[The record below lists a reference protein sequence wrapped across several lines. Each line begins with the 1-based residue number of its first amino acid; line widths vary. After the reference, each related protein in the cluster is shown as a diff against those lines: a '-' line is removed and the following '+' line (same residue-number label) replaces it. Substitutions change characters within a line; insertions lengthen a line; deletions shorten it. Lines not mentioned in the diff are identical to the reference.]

1 MEQVHEREVAIN
13 RIISDGVKDL
23 DGMSIIGPESADER
37 GGITSIM
44 MEGRDPHQFSMLLDE
59 AFGIYA
65 RSGLH
70 CVDPWFHANENP
82 RGSLRFSSYAYN
94 TTDEAKKAV
103 EAISELVEA
112 IPRT

>member
-1 MEQVHEREVAIN
+1 
-13 RIISDGVKDL
+13 
-23 DGMSIIGPESADER
+23 MSIIGPESAEER
-37 GGITSIM
+37 GGITSIL

-59 AFGIYA
+59 AFGIYV

-70 CVDPWFHANENP
+70 CVDPWFHENQTP

-94 TTDEAKKAV
+94 TIDEAKLAV